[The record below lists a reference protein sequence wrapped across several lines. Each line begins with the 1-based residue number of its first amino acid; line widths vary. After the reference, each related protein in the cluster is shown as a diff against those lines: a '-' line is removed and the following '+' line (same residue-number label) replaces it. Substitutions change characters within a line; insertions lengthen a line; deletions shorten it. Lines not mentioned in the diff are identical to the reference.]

1 VVAGEDDDWLYAR
14 LQAPLRQAVMSLG
27 DRLVAAGALTD
38 ASDAFHLP
46 LHWLRSFAAGRPLP
60 GDVRRMAAEG
70 RLAQREARAHPPP
83 LAAPKLRGP
92 APRGSSND
100 PSAPVLRGTGPA
112 GRTVGRVVHRHGP
125 KGAVPPSDAV
135 LVATTLLPTE
145 LPLIHAAALVCETGG
160 PLDHVATQARE
171 RGLPAVVGVAGA
183 VAALAEGDTVVVD
196 ADAGLVVRASR

>member
-1 VVAGEDDDWLYAR
+1 
-14 LQAPLRQAVMSLG
+14 
-27 DRLVAAGALTD
+27 
-38 ASDAFHLP
+38 
-46 LHWLRSFAAGRPLP
+46 LHWLRSYAAGRPLP

-83 LAAPKLRGP
+83 LAAPRLRGL
-92 APRGSSND
+92 ALRGSSPD
-100 PSAPVLRGTGPA
+100 PSAPVLRGTGTS

-125 KGAVPPSDAV
+125 SGAVPPSDAV